1 MTTILITKKNN
12 NIVCVECSNHTG
24 FAQCG
29 KDIVCAG
36 ISCITQTAVL
46 GIKKL
51 TNIKTNYVV
60 DKNKGYLKLELTDI
74 EDTQDFHDSQVMLNC
89 MLCGL
94 EDLYKQ
100 YPKYI
105 KLEVKQ

>member
-1 MTTILITKKNN
+1 MIKVNYVVSNNLIKSVSIKGHAFYDTY
-12 NIVCVECSNHTG
+12 
-24 FAQCG
+24 G

-89 MLCGL
+89 MLCVI